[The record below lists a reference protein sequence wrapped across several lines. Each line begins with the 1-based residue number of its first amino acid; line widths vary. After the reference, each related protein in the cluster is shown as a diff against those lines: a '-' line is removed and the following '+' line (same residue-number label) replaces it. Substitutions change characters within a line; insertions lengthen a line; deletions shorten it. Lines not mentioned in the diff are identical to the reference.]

1 MLFSSPDYPLFL
13 IAVFFLYALARWGG
27 ARHAW
32 ARICV
37 MVLLGDAVFA
47 LVAKDPDALWDPI
60 GGALLR
66 LAAGGAGA
74 DGSLAAGALVVHWAI
89 GGAVLLAALATG
101 RRAAGWIA
109 SDAGQAWIARGLV
122 AVLAAIGATVA
133 LAWRADALDP
143 TTAAIAAHGHL
154 VVLAVL
160 GVGIGATRAPAHRP

>member
-27 ARHAW
+27 AGMAW

-60 GGALLR
+60 GGGLLR
-66 LAAGGAGA
+66 RPAACGTDGAPARGALAAR
-74 DGSLAAGALVVHWAI
+74 WAI
-89 GGAVLLAALATG
+89 GGAVLLGALAVG

-122 AVLAAIGATVA
+122 AVLVAVGATVA
-133 LAWRADALDP
+133 LAWWADALDP
-143 TTAAIAAHGHL
+143 TTAAIAAHG
-154 VVLAVL
+154 
-160 GVGIGATRAPAHRP
+160 